1 MPIRLVQATEE
12 AGKEASEMTLLEM
25 EGVRRQYATDRRG
38 VVDVSLRVE
47 PGEVV
52 GLLGANGAG
61 KTTLLRLALG
71 LLEPNAGRIR
81 TLGRDPWREP
91 LPVRARVGYAADRGA
106 ESFSATIDEMVELHR
121 GLYPRWDRELAR
133 HLLGP
138 LARQGRDRIDRMSQG
153 QARRVMLACAMAH
166 RPELLLLDE
175 PAGGLD
181 PATRRDFLELAIE
194 LIGDSGTS
202 IVLSSHHLADVERI
216 ASRIVVLHEGATRLD
231 AGLDEL
237 SEEYCLASFS
247 WTSSG
252 ASAAVGSE
260 DRRATLATIPGFV
273 GCRVRGER
281 VRAVF
286 RAPSEEAEAA
296 LRARGF
302 DAACGRSNLED
313 LFITIVGDQE

>member
-1 MPIRLVQATEE
+1 MAV
-12 AGKEASEMTLLEM
+12 LEM
-25 EGVRRQYATDRRG
+25 EHVRRQYATDRRG

-71 LLEPNAGRIR
+71 LLEPNSGRVR
-81 TLGRDPWREP
+81 TLGLDPWREP
-91 LPVRARVGYAADRGA
+91 LPVRARVGYAAETGA
-106 ESFSATIDEMVELHR
+106 ERNLASIGEMLELHR
-121 GLYPRWDRELAR
+121 GLYPNWDPALAQ

-138 LARQGRDRIDRMSQG
+138 LSHESQQRIDRLSQG

-181 PATRRDFLELAIE
+181 PSTRREFLELAIE
-194 LIGDSGTS
+194 LLGDSGTS
-202 IVLSSHHLADVERI
+202 IVLSSHHLSDVERI
-216 ASRIVVLHEGATRLD
+216 ASRIVVLHEGCTRLD

-237 SEEYCLASFS
+237 SEEFCLASFGLARARGS
-247 WTSSG
+247 AG
-252 ASAAVGSE
+252 AIADCRAA
-260 DRRATLATIPGFV
+260 LATVSGFV

-281 VRAVF
+281 VQAVF
-286 RAPSEEAEAA
+286 RAACGDAEHA
-296 LRARGF
+296 LRERGF
-302 DAACGRSNLED
+302 EATCGRSNLEE
-313 LFITIVGDQE
+313 LFITIVGDLT

>member
-1 MPIRLVQATEE
+1 MA
-12 AGKEASEMTLLEM
+12 LLEM
-25 EGVRRQYATDRRG
+25 EQVCRKYASDRRG

-71 LLEPNAGRIR
+71 LLEPNGGRVR
-81 TLGRDPWREP
+81 TLGRDPWRDP
-91 LPVRARVGYAADRGA
+91 LPVRARVGYAAERGA
-106 ESFSATIDEMVELHR
+106 ESFTATIEEMLELHR
-121 GLYPRWDRELAR
+121 GLYPTWDPELAR

-138 LARQGRDRIDRMSQG
+138 LARQGQGRIDRMSHG

-194 LIGDSGTS
+194 LLGDSGTS

-216 ASRIVVLHEGATRLD
+216 ASRIVVLHDGSTRLD

-237 SEEYCLASFS
+237 SEDYCLASFGLAGS
-247 WTSSG
+247 A
-252 ASAAVGSE
+252 ASATASSE
-260 DRRATLATIPGFV
+260 DCRARLASVAGFV
-273 GCRVRGER
+273 GCRVRGQS
-281 VRAVF
+281 VNAVF
-286 RAPSEEAEAA
+286 HASKEQTEAA
-296 LRARGF
+296 LRERGF
-302 DAACGRSNLED
+302 DATCGRSNLED
-313 LFITIVGDQE
+313 LFITIVGDQK